1 MGDAFLTRESAFVQD
16 EAQTGCDP
24 NPSAVSYPAVGLR
37 WIMQCGWDAE
47 SSPVLPGPALSP
59 HQLLG
64 TGHAVKD
71 SRHGKGKHGVCSES
85 SERAVASP

>member
-24 NPSAVSYPAVGLR
+24 NPSAMSYSAVGLH
-37 WIMQCGWDAE
+37 WIMRCGWDAG
-47 SSPVLPGPALSP
+47 SSLVLLGPALKP

-64 TGHAVKD
+64 TGHAVKE
-71 SRHGKGKHGVCSES
+71 SGHGKGKHGVCSES